1 LSLFWIPSCK
11 PKTGPAGVRSTAD
24 TPVFPRPRDEP
35 RVPFYQRGRVKQIVV
50 VIQAKSEAFAKEHA
64 R

>member
-1 LSLFWIPSCK
+1 MRDTKTLAPIIDSQYRTDRTYPK
-11 PKTGPAGVRSTAD
+11 PK
-24 TPVFPRPRDEP
+24 PRDEP